1 LHRVLRDKVIYSM
14 APQHPA
20 VLEVNEGDVLTFET
34 DDCFGSQILRPGD
47 RFEKIGWDRI
57 NPATGPVAVKG
68 ATPGDILAVHILSIR
83 VRNQGVMVTVP
94 EMGVLGDR
102 FKTSSTK
109 LIPIKDRMA
118 IFSETI
124 KLPIDPM
131 IGVIGTAPASD
142 DVPCGTP
149 GPHGGNLDCRMI
161 KEGSTI
167 YLPVAVTGAM
177 LAMGDLHALMG
188 DGEVLI
194 CGVEITG
201 EVDVKL
207 QLIKQAHYPL
217 PLLKTPDKWYAIA
230 SAQTLDQAADM
241 ATRQMADIL
250 TKINQVSNEDAGM
263 LMSIAGHLEV
273 CQVVDPLKTAR
284 FSMPVSI
291 LSSLGVRMPGDK

>member
-1 LHRVLRDKVIYSM
+1 
-14 APQHPA
+14 
-20 VLEVNEGDVLTFET
+20 
-34 DDCFGSQILRPGD
+34 
-47 RFEKIGWDRI
+47 
-57 NPATGPVAVKG
+57 
-68 ATPGDILAVHILSIR
+68 
-83 VRNQGVMVTVP
+83 
-94 EMGVLGDR
+94 
-102 FKTSSTK
+102 
-109 LIPIKDRMA
+109 
-118 IFSETI
+118 
-124 KLPIDPM
+124 
-131 IGVIGTAPASD
+131 
-142 DVPCGTP
+142 
-149 GPHGGNLDCRMI
+149 MI